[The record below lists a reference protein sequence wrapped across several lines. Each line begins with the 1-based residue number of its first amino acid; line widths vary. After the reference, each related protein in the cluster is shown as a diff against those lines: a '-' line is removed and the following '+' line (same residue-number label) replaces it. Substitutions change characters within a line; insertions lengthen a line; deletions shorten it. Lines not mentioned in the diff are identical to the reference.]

1 MCVCVCLFIDGLYL
15 PSPLPSP
22 ALPLK
27 CQGSGSSS
35 SGVRRKRRNHRAK
48 NSIEH
53 LSELHSSEL
62 QNGEVS
68 TSTSGQFT
76 HLLKLVPTS
85 WLNTTLII
93 ACAADG
99 GVCAGAVCSGSEV
112 CPYGG
117 PHSWL
122 IPAMLSPPESLL
134 MPAYAEATT
143 WGPAG
148 EIWCHFFAIKPQRWC
163 HSSDGEV
170 TVCRHITTPFYHLR
184 VQTAY

>member
-35 SGVRRKRRNHRAK
+35 SGVRRKRRNHR
-48 NSIEH
+48 H
-53 LSELHSSEL
+53 RSERQASSEL

-85 WLNTTLII
+85 WLNTHIDHCLCCRWRSVCWGCVQREWSVSIWWTPQL
-93 ACAADG
+93 ADSCDALPTW
-99 GVCAGAVCSGSEV
+99 VS
-112 CPYGG
+112 
-117 PHSWL
+117 PHRL
-122 IPAMLSPPESLL
+122 HTQRQLH
-134 MPAYAEATT
+134 